1 MNIPQFKGAIF
12 DIDGTLLD
20 SLPVWNEADR
30 IFLAEH
36 GIEYDPMIAEKMKS
50 LHFVTA
56 AQFFIDEYHIDMPL
70 EDVMRRISEIVGE
83 RYMNSVP
90 AKRAVP
96 SLLRRLRERGVKMCA
111 ATSNKHDLAEGALK
125 RLGLWEYLDFLIT
138 CDEIGCG
145 KENPDI
151 YIYCAKRL
159 GLSPSEIMVFED
171 AVHGA
176 ECAKNA
182 GFSVTGV
189 FDEGAGEDFHKIA
202 GFADHTVNFNGEE
215 AVFSEKDTSGNERRS

>member
-1 MNIPQFKGAIF
+1 
-12 DIDGTLLD
+12 
-20 SLPVWNEADR
+20 
-30 IFLAEH
+30 
-36 GIEYDPMIAEKMKS
+36 
-50 LHFVTA
+50 
-56 AQFFIDEYHIDMPL
+56 
-70 EDVMRRISEIVGE
+70 MRRISEIVGE

-96 SLLRRLRERGVKMCA
+96 SLLRQLRERGVKMCA

-171 AVHGA
+171 ALHGA

-182 GFSVTGV
+182 GFAVTGV

-215 AVFSEKDTSGNERRS
+215 AVFH